1 MIKILIIGKKSFLG
15 SNLKR
20 YLSNIYDIDNYSYEE
35 IIKNKIFFFEKYSH
49 IINTTIHPKYIK
61 TKYDKKFDLDKN
73 FIKKFNKINFYYI
86 FFNTRKIYLPKE
98 NINERSIL
106 SPLDIY
112 AKNKLLTERFL
123 KKTLKSKLISLRISN
138 IIGNRIFK
146 NVRNNHKL
154 FFDNFLKLKNK
165 KKIIINNDF
174 KDFLELKNKKKIIIN
189 NDFKDFLSIDQFC
202 KIISKIIKLEI
213 NGIFNVSISEKIY
226 LSQMVSWLD
235 KKILKKIDFI
245 ESSNNSFTLS
255 NKKLLKKIRIKITKN
270 QLKSFCKKL
279 I

>member
-1 MIKILIIGKKSFLG
+1 MIRILIIGKKSFLG
-15 SNLKR
+15 SSLNR
-20 YLSNIYDIDNYSYEE
+20 YLSNFYLIDNFSYEE
-35 IIKNKIFFFEKYSH
+35 VIIKNKIFFKKYSY
-49 IINTTIHPKYIK
+49 IINTSIHPKYIK
-61 TKYDKKFDLDKN
+61 EKYNKKFLNKFKKN
-73 FIKKFNKINFYYI
+73 FYFYYF

-98 NINERSIL
+98 NISERSTL
-106 SPLDIY
+106 SPIDNY

-165 KKIIINNDF
+165 KDKIIV
-174 KDFLELKNKKKIIIN
+174 K

-202 KIISKIIKLEI
+202 KIIFKIIEFKI
-213 NGIFNVSISEKIY
+213 SGIFNVSISKKIY
-226 LSQMVSWLD
+226 LSEIISWLD
-235 KKILKKIDFI
+235 KKILKKIEFT
-245 ESSNNSFTLS
+245 ESTNKSFTLL
-255 NKKLLKKIRIKITKN
+255 NDKLLKKIRVKITKN

>member
-20 YLSNIYDIDNYSYEE
+20 YLSNNYYIDNYNYEE
-35 IIKNKIFFFEKYSH
+35 IIKKRIFFFEKYSH
-49 IINTTIHPKYIK
+49 IINTSIHPKYIK
-61 TKYDKKFDLDKN
+61 NKYDKKFDLDKN
-73 FIKKFNKINFYYI
+73 FIKKFKKINFYYI
-86 FFNTRKIYLPKE
+86 FLNTRKIYLPKE
-98 NINERSIL
+98 NINERSTL
-106 SPLDIY
+106 SPIDIY

-123 KKTLKSKLISLRISN
+123 KKTLKSKLISLRLSN
-138 IIGNRIFK
+138 IVGNRIFK

-154 FFDNFLKLKNK
+154 FFDNFL
-165 KKIIINNDF
+165 
-174 KDFLELKNKKKIIIN
+174 ELKNKKKIIVN

-226 LSQMVSWLD
+226 VSQIVSWLD
-235 KKILKKIDFI
+235 KKILKKIDFN
-245 ESSNNSFTLS
+245 ESSNLSFTLS